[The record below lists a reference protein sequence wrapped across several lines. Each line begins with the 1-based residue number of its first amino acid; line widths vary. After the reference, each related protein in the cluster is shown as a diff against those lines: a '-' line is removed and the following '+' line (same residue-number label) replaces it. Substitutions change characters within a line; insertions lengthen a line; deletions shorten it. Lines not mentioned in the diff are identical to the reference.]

1 MTVKEYLSQIY
12 YIRLK
17 IERLQD
23 RRDNIRERMIG
34 LSSPGLS
41 DRVQTSPEDKMARLM
56 TKLDGLDRKIAQ
68 QIEKEQRLVEQIQ
81 SQIDQLPA
89 PKQRELLSLYYVS
102 GLKWEEVADRMKY
115 TEPRIYQL
123 RKEALAAFTEL
134 YKDYI

>member
-12 YIRLK
+12 YTRLK
-17 IERLQD
+17 IDRLQD
-23 RRDNIRERMIG
+23 RRDNIRERMLG
-34 LSSPGLS
+34 LSSPGMG

-56 TKLDGLDRKIAQ
+56 TKLDGIDRKIAQ
-68 QIEKEQRLVEQIQ
+68 QIEKEQKLVEQIQ
-81 SQIDQLPA
+81 SQIDQLPR
-89 PKQRELLSLYYVS
+89 QYREPLSLYYVS

-123 RKEALAAFTEL
+123 RKEAIAAFAEL

>member
-12 YIRLK
+12 YTRLK

-23 RRDNIRERMIG
+23 RRGNIRERMIG
-34 LSSPGLS
+34 LSSPGLG

-68 QIEKEQRLVEQIQ
+68 QIEKEQRLVDKIQ
-81 SQIDQLPA
+81 GQIDQLPR
-89 PKQRELLSLYYVS
+89 QYREPLSLYYVS
-102 GLKWEEVADRMKY
+102 GLSWKQVADRLNY
-115 TEPRIYQL
+115 SEVRVYQI
-123 RKEALAAFTEL
+123 RKEAVAAFADR